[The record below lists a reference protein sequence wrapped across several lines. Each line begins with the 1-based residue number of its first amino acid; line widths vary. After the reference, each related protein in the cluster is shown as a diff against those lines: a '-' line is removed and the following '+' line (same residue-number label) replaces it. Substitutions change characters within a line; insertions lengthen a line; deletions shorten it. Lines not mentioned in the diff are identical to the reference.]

1 MNANDF
7 KNRLVELL
15 SSDERILG
23 IGQKGDVNA
32 PLVPGKSDIDMFVLC
47 TGVPSKTEQE
57 EMQGYLEEVLDAK
70 NDCYFPSR
78 KRTEKAIAGFKKK
91 PAGCYG
97 RLLKIVQLAAKEQT
111 IEESVAEL
119 RNLGNELKE
128 I

>member
-1 MNANDF
+1 M
-7 KNRLVELL
+7 
-15 SSDERILG
+15 ILG
-23 IGQKGDVNA
+23 IGQTGEVNA

-47 TGVPSKTEQE
+47 TGVPSKTERE

-78 KRTEKAIAGFKKK
+78 KHTEKAIAGFKKK

-97 RLLKIVQLAAKEQT
+97 RLLKIVQLAAKEET

-119 RNLGNELKE
+119 RKLGNELKK